1 MNLALPMMFSKDMAN
16 VEHISR
22 DNWFHSISIKS
33 EMLLLGTKDQ
43 VTNTIQNTTLKH
55 KRFWLIWSL

>member
-1 MNLALPMMFSKDMAN
+1 MILALPMMFSKDMAN

-43 VTNTIQNTTLKH
+43 VTNTI
-55 KRFWLIWSL
+55 